1 MRFLNPYL
9 LGGLGAVL
17 VPILIH
23 LLTRD
28 RLRKVA
34 FSTLRFFARNSGRVL
49 RRKRFQE
56 AMLLMLRVLI
66 VAAVALAF
74 ARPLLEAPQSDS
86 AASAARR
93 ARVIVADVSGSV
105 SQSHSAATLR
115 KLAAEALDDLDPAQ
129 DAAALITFANV
140 PSVECAMS
148 ADFGPIRA
156 GVDKLAPASGGTD
169 IVEALRLAD
178 GLLGQVKAVSKEI
191 VLISD
196 LQRSGWVGGTK
207 APAGWKLSSD
217 VKVIVKALRA
227 PAAAV
232 TIAELDCPE
241 SLVMDNAPHT
251 VAVRISNQ
259 TSEDVKDLPVTLI
272 LNGKALATQKV
283 SVRCNSSGAVRF
295 NTLFDNAGDNAGV
308 VYIGE
313 AGADAAAD
321 KSALEKAYFN
331 VRVIPR
337 IKVVILNGSTA
348 SVSPPSGSQ
357 SPNPVLDGAFF
368 LEKALAPGQETA
380 FAVKSVLATQA
391 KSEDIADAQVVIAA
405 SVSQVSSGVEAALGE
420 LLARGGGIL
429 MMPGETVKPAEF
441 NACFGG
447 LAPCRLRSVLSAEAG
462 KENEVTGATIAWMN
476 QEHPVFELFSRPH
489 YGDFSTTRFFR
500 WWEVTDS
507 QTSNVLARFDDNR
520 PAVLERQIGRGI
532 SMLLAGSADLRWSNL
547 ALRAIFLPYLHQTVR
562 YLAIR
567 TEKKTAFQAGDIVD
581 VPDGWQLKGPS
592 GQALADK
599 DGKCTLSEV
608 GICEW
613 TSGEGKV
620 EYSIAVNAAPGEA
633 FISTVTPDEVSAL
646 VRAPDEAGGQS
657 DALFDDIQRQ
667 RDRHNIWWY
676 LALAAAAMFVLEL
689 PAANRTLR
697 H

>member
-1 MRFLNPYL
+1 
-9 LGGLGAVL
+9 
-17 VPILIH
+17 
-23 LLTRD
+23 
-28 RLRKVA
+28 
-34 FSTLRFFARNSGRVL
+34 
-49 RRKRFQE
+49 
-56 AMLLMLRVLI
+56 
-66 VAAVALAF
+66 
-74 ARPLLEAPQSDS
+74 
-86 AASAARR
+86 
-93 ARVIVADVSGSV
+93 
-105 SQSHSAATLR
+105 
-115 KLAAEALDDLDPAQ
+115 
-129 DAAALITFANV
+129 
-140 PSVECAMS
+140 
-148 ADFGPIRA
+148 
-156 GVDKLAPASGGTD
+156 
-169 IVEALRLAD
+169 
-178 GLLGQVKAVSKEI
+178 
-191 VLISD
+191 
-196 LQRSGWVGGTK
+196 
-207 APAGWKLSSD
+207 
-217 VKVIVKALRA
+217 
-227 PAAAV
+227 V

-251 VAVRISNQ
+251 VAARISNQ
-259 TSEDVKDLPVTLI
+259 TSEDVKDLPVTLM

-283 SVRCNSSGAVRF
+283 SVRGNSSGAVRF
-295 NTLFDNAGDNAGV
+295 NTLFDNPGDNVGL

-313 AGADAAAD
+313 AGADAAD
-321 KSALEKAYFN
+321 KSAMEKAYFN

-348 SVSPPSGSQ
+348 NVSPTS
-357 SPNPVLDGAFF
+357 NPVLDGAFF

-380 FAVKSVLATQA
+380 FAVKSVPAAQA

-405 SVSQVSSGVEAALGE
+405 DVSQVSSGVQAALGE

-447 LAPCRLRSVLSAEAG
+447 STASGSPSSGIAPCRLRAVLTAETG

-500 WWEVTDS
+500 WWEITDS

-520 PAVLERQIGRGI
+520 PARQGDAVASPAVLERQVGRGI
-532 SMLLAGSADLRWSNL
+532 SMLLAGSPDLRWSNL

-581 VPDGWQLKGPS
+581 VPEGWQLKGPS
-592 GQALADK
+592 GNVLAEK
-599 DGKCTLSEV
+599 EGKCMLSEV
-608 GICEW
+608 GICAW
-613 TSGEGKV
+613 TSAEGKV
-620 EYSIAVNAAPGEA
+620 EYSIAVNAAPAEA

-657 DALFDDIQRQ
+657 DALADDIQRQ

-676 LALAAAAMFVLEL
+676 LSLAAAALFLLEL